1 MPYTKRIVCL
11 ANSYKPPNGR
21 CFAGRETPGG
31 AWIRPVSARPT
42 HEVALN
48 ECRYADGTLPRLL
61 DIVDVPLSAASP
73 WIHQTENHVLQTGRQ
88 WTRAGNVAFEAL
100 EALCDD
106 PPSLWVN
113 SASTTLGRYDC
124 ITADEAAALTHSL
137 FLIRPDD
144 FSVEVDT
151 NPWTGRQTCRGE
163 FHYNDAHYSM
173 SSTDPWV
180 RERYGG
186 APGSHPLTNVYIS
199 VSLTEVFEMDG
210 RCHKLV
216 AAVIANPLL

>member
-1 MPYTKRIVCL
+1 M
-11 ANSYKPPNGR
+11 
-21 CFAGRETPGG
+21 
-31 AWIRPVSARPT
+31 
-42 HEVALN
+42 ALN

-73 WIHQTENHVLQTGRQ
+73 RFHQTENHVLQTGRQ
-88 WTRAGNVAFEAL
+88 WTKAGNVAFEAL
-100 EALCDD
+100 EALRDD

-113 SASTTLGRYDC
+113 SDSTALGCNDC
-124 ITADEAAALTHSL
+124 ISPDEAAAFTHSL

-151 NPWTGRQTCRGE
+151 NPWTGRRTYRGE
-163 FHYNDAHYSM
+163 FHHKGAHYNM

-180 RERYGG
+180 RERYGSER
-186 APGSHPLTNVYIS
+186 GSHSLTNVYIS
-199 VSLTEVFEMDG
+199 VSLTEVFEKDG

-216 AAVIANPLL
+216 AAVIASPLL

>member
-21 CFAGRETPGG
+21 CFAGRETHGG

-73 WIHQTENHVLQTGRQ
+73 RIHQTENHVLQTGGQ

-100 EALCDD
+100 EALRDD

-113 SASTTLGRYDC
+113 SDSTTLGRNDC
-124 ITADEAAALTHSL
+124 ISPNEAAAFTQSL

-151 NPWTGRQTCRGE
+151 NPWTGRRTYRGE
-163 FHYNDAHYSM
+163 FHYKGAHYNM

-180 RERYGG
+180 RERYGS
-186 APGSHPLTNVYIS
+186 ALGSHPLTNVYIS
-199 VSLTEVFEMDG
+199 VSLTEVFEKDG